1 MTHNPIPARRLR
13 AAHVRAE
20 KRVIESSLSLR
31 HQLRMNPREPYMKN
45 AGMIEEKTK
54 GLPHDG
60 GSPFR
65 EWYDYALTICGI
77 NVP

>member
-1 MTHNPIPARRLR
+1 
-13 AAHVRAE
+13 
-20 KRVIESSLSLR
+20 
-31 HQLRMNPREPYMKN
+31 MNPREHLMKN
-45 AGMIEEKTK
+45 AGMTEEKTK

-65 EWYDYALTICGI
+65 EWYYDYALTICGI